1 MNALILFVAQGFGTG
16 RIPKAPGT
24 FGTLVGVG
32 WFALLNSSGHA
43 WVFGAGALLGLAASV
58 WLCGRAESLLGEP
71 DPGSVVLDEIAAF
84 PLCFA
89 LPVMWLTWKSDVG
102 LAPLGQFYHQW
113 PHWLWT
119 YVAFR
124 VFRQFKARQGGDPRR
139 RESRAAATAR
149 SDEDAGVSARSLNC
163 GARAALGI

>member
-1 MNALILFVAQGFGTG
+1 VNALILFVAQGFGTG

-89 LPVMWLTWKSDVG
+89 LPVMWLTWKSDGG

-124 VFRQFKARQGGDPRR
+124 VFDIWKPWPVRQSQRLPGGWGV
-139 RESRAAATAR
+139 TA
-149 SDEDAGVSARSLNC
+149 DDVF
-163 GARAALGI
+163 AALYVNVLWLPLMAA